1 MAETTHPLTKYLAE
15 TNQTV
20 TAFAE
25 RVGVSRMLVY
35 RVINGGNTSVER
47 IRQISAATNGAVSI
61 GELIAP
67 AEADRRPDLYPQE
80 GV

>member
-1 MAETTHPLTKYLAE
+1 MLQELMVETKHPLTKYLSD

-35 RVINGGNTSVER
+35 RVIKGGNTSVER
-47 IRQISAATNGAVSI
+47 LRQISAATNGAVSI
-61 GELIAP
+61 GDLISP
-67 AEADRRPDLYPQE
+67 TEAAQ
-80 GV
+80 

>member
-1 MAETTHPLTKYLAE
+1 MLQGGMNEATHPLTKYLTE

-35 RVINGGNTSVER
+35 RIIKGSNTSVER
-47 IRQISAATNGAVSI
+47 LRQISAATNGAVSI
-61 GELIAP
+61 GDLIAP
-67 AEADRRPDLYPQE
+67 REAAQ
-80 GV
+80 